1 MKLPWN
7 RPQADDNENE
17 AVQRRLAKE
26 LARAR
31 NEPEPIPGSAAAG
44 GGAMPPT
51 PAAPPRGGRLPE
63 TDVILSCIA
72 KGEALEAYRIYV
84 RQADASG
91 VTPLN
96 AESLWTLIRLLIDGG
111 RDDQAIDM
119 LKRML
124 SQFPHVPHA
133 IEAQFELGMLYSRHH
148 ETSQQAIIYLK
159 MALSLRPLPAAQ
171 AEMDVSPPRPL
182 RAVDREAATSKLAEL
197 GVVEKVVRMT
207 KGDGKPSTD
216 VSAQDNRNS
225 RGGEDSDSGGLGPVE
240 SDPAIDLGAMFG
252 KPSESNVG
260 LAPDLKKRE
269 ETAAPKP
276 GRSAPEDLTPIDL
289 LESDEDGDSEA
300 SREAGVEARSG
311 LKPARDSA
319 PATGDFHEI
328 EFEPMMPGAPGEGP
342 TAKFPPIEDEV
353 VVLEVADGP
362 ETDQEPEAGQRDQA
376 YADDRADAGEIH
388 DVSAIAV
395 GDETPVA
402 FVTEKPASDEQAER
416 EKLRRQAR
424 EIEEWSSE
432 VARKKRRSGEMKKK
446 AAPGVSKKAK
456 SPKKK
461 TKRSTSRKSDRKSDR
476 KPDRKSGRKTPGRP
490 SLIVARDFPDKP
502 GTNDAEESN
511 GRRGKR
517 TPASPSR
524 PGPTRTH
531 TASVFFARST
541 GEDTLAWERV
551 YADREPRFAANLR
564 YSLILPPDRPIKLR
578 RIVEVLR
585 PQFANRAESVLYALN
600 HHHGILA
607 LELSAED
614 AIGLAGR
621 LGDARQDTMLV
632 EHDERLQFGEPLDV
646 IRIREAKGT
655 GRFVTE
661 KQTLDRRWKDIV
673 ALSCGAISP
682 EGSGRGRDLISIY
695 FRDPGLHLRIWRN
708 TFRVTSRGDSASTGE
723 LMNKLA
729 RKLNRRA
736 PKAIQS
742 RAFRHWIGS
751 PEHSPSVT
759 FHNLIEF
766 DHYSMWY
773 VMAHY
778 ARAQIFRAAHAHMG

>member
-7 RPQADDNENE
+7 RPEADDNENKS
-17 AVQRRLAKE
+17 VQRRLAQE
-26 LARAR
+26 LARAKG
-31 NEPEPIPGSAAAG
+31 EAEPIPGAFAAG

-51 PAAPPRGGRLPE
+51 PAAPPRGGRLAE

-72 KGEALEAYRIYV
+72 KGESLEAYRIYV
-84 RQADASG
+84 RQADDSG

-111 RDDQAIDM
+111 HDDQAIDM

-124 SQFPHVPHA
+124 SRFPHVPHA
-133 IEAQFELGMLYSRHH
+133 IEAQFELGMLYCRNR

-159 MALSLRPLPAAQ
+159 MALSLKPLPPVQ
-171 AEMDVSPPRPL
+171 AIADVSPPRPL
-182 RAVDREAATSKLAEL
+182 RAVDREAATSKLAAL
-197 GVVEKVVRMT
+197 GVVPNVVRMT
-207 KGDGKPSTD
+207 KGGAKPSTD
-216 VSAQDNRNS
+216 VPAPGGGNS
-225 RGGEDSDSGGLGPVE
+225 NGGGDSDSGGLAPVE

-252 KPSESNVG
+252 KASEPNVG
-260 LAPDLKKRE
+260 LVPDLGKNE
-269 ETAAPKP
+269 DAEDPKP
-276 GRSAPEDLTPIDL
+276 YLSEAEDLPPITLPDF
-289 LESDEDGDSEA
+289 DEDGDSEA
-300 SREAGVEARSG
+300 SREARVDARSG
-311 LKPARDSA
+311 REPATDSA
-319 PATGDFHEI
+319 PAPGDFHEI
-328 EFEPMMPGAPGEGP
+328 EFDPMTPGAQGEGP
-342 TAKFPPIEDEV
+342 TVKFPPIRDEV
-353 VVLEVADGP
+353 VVLEVADGA
-362 ETDQEPEAGQRDQA
+362 ESDRAAEADAGDRADGGD
-376 YADDRADAGEIH
+376 YADDHIDAGEIH
-388 DVSAIAV
+388 DVSAV
-395 GDETPVA
+395 VVDDETPVA
-402 FVTEKPASDEQAER
+402 FVTEKPASDEKAER
-416 EKLRRQAR
+416 EKLRRQER

-432 VARKKRRSGEMKKK
+432 VARSKRSSVE
-446 AAPGVSKKAK
+446 
-456 SPKKK
+456 KK
-461 TKRSTSRKSDRKSDR
+461 TRATKRKRKSAASPKSDRKSDQ
-476 KPDRKSGRKTPGRP
+476 KSDRKSGRKKPRRP
-490 SLIVARDFPDKP
+490 TLIVARDIRVKP
-502 GTNDAEESN
+502 GASDAEKSN
-511 GRRGKR
+511 GRSGER
-517 TPASPSR
+517 TPASPGR
-524 PGPTRTH
+524 PGPTQTR

-551 YADREPRFAANLR
+551 YADREPKFAANLR

-585 PQFANRAESVLYALN
+585 PQFANRAEGVLYSLN

-632 EHDERLQFGEPLDV
+632 EHDERLEFGEPLDV
-646 IRIREAKGT
+646 IRIREAKGV

-661 KQTLDRRWKDIV
+661 KRTLDRRWKDIV
-673 ALSCGAISP
+673 ALSCGVISP
-682 EGSGRGRDLISIY
+682 EGAGRGRDLISIY

-708 TFRVTSRGDSASTGE
+708 TFRVSSREDSASTGE

-751 PEHSPSVT
+751 PEHSPPVT